1 MNIHTNTRCHLKS
14 DFVSI
19 AEAFVMFLVEAIA
32 DTFVIFLELTILVNL
47 NRYLIKFPSFFRL
60 LLIKFPNFVDHPP
73 HLKNQPEYL
82 IFRANPLILKTN
94 LNT

>member
-47 NRYLIKFPSFFRL
+47 NRYLIKFL
-60 LLIKFPNFVDHPP
+60 NFVDHPP

>member
-32 DTFVIFLELTILVNL
+32 DTFVIFLELTILV
-47 NRYLIKFPSFFRL
+47 
-60 LLIKFPNFVDHPP
+60 
-73 HLKNQPEYL
+73 
-82 IFRANPLILKTN
+82 IFLQLSI
-94 LNT
+94 